1 MLMTPSKLIVL
12 RLFNVTL
19 GRALFFNKLLRRL
32 LVYMFI
38 HSRQQKE
45 QYMASSHFFVTSE
58 LD

>member
-19 GRALFFNKLLRRL
+19 GRTAVVTRLLRRF
-32 LVYMFI
+32 LVYQLI
-38 HSRQQKE
+38 HFRQQGD
-45 QYMASSHFFVTSE
+45 QYMASSRFFVTSE